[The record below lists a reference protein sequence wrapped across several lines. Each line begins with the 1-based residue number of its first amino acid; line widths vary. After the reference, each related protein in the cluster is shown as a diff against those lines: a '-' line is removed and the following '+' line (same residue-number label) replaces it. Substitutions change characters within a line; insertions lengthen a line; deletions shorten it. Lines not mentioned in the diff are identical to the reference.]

1 MSVWTLER
9 VDRLK
14 QLWADGLSASDIARS
29 MGCFSHCDDGGRHA
43 VIGKVHRLGL
53 ANRVTAT
60 RPKIHGTP
68 RAKRKYTK
76 PRNKPFSYAKRESM
90 ASTIIRD
97 GMPIPDP
104 KETDIPRIA
113 FVDLEAKHC
122 RFVATKEPAGPYE
135 PQFCGAD
142 RVPGTS
148 YCEDHVRRCFS
159 VPPPRRPAPAV
170 PAPAEQKVLQ
180 AA

>member
-14 QLWADGLSASDIARS
+14 QLWADGLTCSEIASRL
-29 MGCFSHCDDGGRHA
+29 GGVTRNS
-43 VIGKVHRLGL
+43 VIGKVTRLGL
-53 ANRVTAT
+53 PRRVETNAARTALT
-60 RPKIHGTP
+60 RRQHKV
-68 RAKRKYTK
+68 RRK

-148 YCEDHVRRCFS
+148 YCEDHVRRCFA
-159 VPPPRRPAPAV
+159 VLPPRRPAPAV
-170 PAPAEQKVLQ
+170 PVPAEAEMAE